1 MYVFIQ
7 KIIEEFRRSFMN
19 PAVVRMVGTPP
30 NSSLDPLLGAVML
43 RTDMRNSAQGWAHL
57 AFKNIF

>member
-1 MYVFIQ
+1 
-7 KIIEEFRRSFMN
+7 MN
-19 PAVVRMVGTPP
+19 PAVVKMVGTRP
-30 NSSLDPLLGAVML
+30 NPLLDPLLRAVML